1 MQNSK
6 FSENKTDIYTVNGVT
21 ECINDNKT
29 TDSRGMVRKIVNNMG
44 KLLGE
49 RDVLGC

>member
-1 MQNSK
+1 M
-6 FSENKTDIYTVNGVT
+6 
-21 ECINDNKT
+21 INNT
-29 TDSRGMVRKIVNNMG
+29 WLIQGEWLGNITINNIMG